1 MADLGQLQQK
11 WAPVID
17 TINSFSAEGAKI
29 EDNSLEGDKLHLK
42 ATVPS
47 QVVLNRV
54 WDAIKQVDPSFSDLH
69 HEISNAGGEQKY
81 TLQAGDSLSKVSKH
95 FYGSVNHYNEIA
107 KANGISDP
115 DKVPAGKTLTI
126 PVIG

>member
-11 WAPVID
+11 WAPVIA
-17 TINSFSAEGAKI
+17 TINSFSAQGAKI
-29 EDNSLEGDKLHLK
+29 EENSLAGDKLHLK

-54 WDAIKQVDPSFSDLH
+54 WDSIKQVDPSFSDLH
-69 HEISNAGGEQKY
+69 HEITNAGGEQTY
-81 TLQAGDSLSKVSKH
+81 TMGPGDSLSKVSKH
-95 FYGSVNHYNEIA
+95 FYGSVNHYSKIA

-115 DKVPAGKTLTI
+115 DKVQAGKTITI
-126 PVIG
+126 PAIG